1 MKRVLKNILLSF
13 CYWLSQGVVEIIVIT
28 LLSYLGLKVLSD
40 FSSSNLVIENI
51 QFIAW
56 IVAYKTIM
64 FALIYV
70 VLFTIIYTLGQP
82 KIKGSI
88 VNLIISLI
96 WFAIM
101 ATDNFYEALPILIST
116 ITSSVIIFFITKA
129 FAQKKIHTTKL

>member
-13 CYWLSQGVVEIIVIT
+13 GYWLSQGVVEIIVIT

-64 FALIYV
+64 FALIYML
-70 VLFTIIYTLGQP
+70 LFTIIYTLGQP
-82 KIKGSI
+82 RIKGSS
-88 VNLIISLI
+88 VNLIISPI

-116 ITSSVIIFFITKA
+116 IISSVIIFFIKKV
-129 FAQKKIHTTKL
+129 FAKRKTI